1 MKALGTIGAV
11 AICFVTVAAACKKE
25 DDAAQPAAPQGQYGP
40 QGQYPQGQY
49 PQGQPPPQGQY
60 PQGQYPQ
67 GQYPQPAPPGA
78 SPTPPAP
85 AQPGQMATP
94 GALAFPCQND
104 SACGLARC
112 NTQYQKCAFPCQSAV
127 DCIQGA
133 RCPQTG
139 FCLPGGQ

>member
-1 MKALGTIGAV
+1 MKALGTLGAV
-11 AICFVTVAAACKKE
+11 AMGIVIIAACKKE
-25 DDAAQPAAPQGQYGP
+25 EDSPQPVAPQGQY
-40 QGQYPQGQY
+40 Q
-49 PQGQPPPQGQY
+49 QY

-67 GQYPQPAPPGA
+67 GQYPPGQQPQGQYPQQQYPQPAPTGA
-78 SPTPPAP
+78 SPTPPSQS
-85 AQPGQMATP
+85 QPGQMAVP

-112 NTQYQKCAFPCQSAV
+112 NTQYQKCAFPCQQSAV

-133 RCPQTG
+133 QCNPQTG